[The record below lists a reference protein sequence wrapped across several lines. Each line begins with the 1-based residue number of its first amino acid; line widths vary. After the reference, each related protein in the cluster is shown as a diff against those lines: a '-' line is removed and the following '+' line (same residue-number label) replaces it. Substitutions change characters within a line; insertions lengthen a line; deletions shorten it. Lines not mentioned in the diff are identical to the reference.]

1 VTHARRAARGEA
13 TQGRAN
19 RGRAN
24 RGRQLHGLARRVL
37 DVAAV
42 LGLACVLAVAAAL
55 LTGWRPVVLVSGSMA
70 PAMPAGTL
78 VVTRP
83 VHPDDLRAGDVV
95 TVPLPGTDSL
105 VTHRVVDVDRATA
118 PPTAT
123 LRGDANDA
131 DDPHAYPLTDPV
143 RRAVLHVPHVGRAVQ
158 GAPAVVLGAGAA
170 ALVVL
175 ALLPTRRAPAD
186 PGPAHR
192 TGAADR
198 GG

>member
-1 VTHARRAARGEA
+1 MTRGNRAAGGEATRGEA
-13 TQGRAN
+13 TRSRAT
-19 RGRAN
+19 

-37 DVAAV
+37 DLAAV

-83 VHPDDLRAGDVV
+83 VPPDDLRAGDVV
-95 TVPLPGTDSL
+95 TVPLPGTGSL
-105 VTHRVVDVDRATA
+105 VTHRVVAVDRATA

-131 DDPHAYPLTDPV
+131 DDPHAYPLSRPV

-186 PGPAHR
+186 S
-192 TGAADR
+192 
-198 GG
+198 

>member
-1 VTHARRAARGEA
+1 VTGACRAPRARHARTDRVR
-13 TQGRAN
+13 R
-19 RGRAN
+19 
-24 RGRQLHGLARRVL
+24 LHGLARRVL

-42 LGLACVLAVAAAL
+42 LGLVSALAVAGAL
-55 LTGWRPVVLVSGSMA
+55 LTGWRPVVLLSGSMA

-95 TVPLPGTDSL
+95 TVPLAGTESL
-105 VTHRVVDVDRATA
+105 VTHRVVDVDRASA
-118 PPTAT
+118 PSTAT

-131 DDPHAYPLTDPV
+131 DDPQAYPLIDPV

-158 GAPAVVLGAGAA
+158 GAPAVVLGGGAA

-175 ALLPTRRAPAD
+175 ALLPTRRA
-186 PGPAHR
+186 
-192 TGAADR
+192 ADR
-198 GG
+198 RGD

>member
-1 VTHARRAARGEA
+1 VRH
-13 TQGRAN
+13 
-19 RGRAN
+19 
-24 RGRQLHGLARRVL
+24 LHGLARRVL

-42 LGLACVLAVAAAL
+42 LGLACALAVAGAL
-55 LTGWRPVVLVSGSMA
+55 LTGWRPVVLLSGSMA

-95 TVPLPGTDSL
+95 TVPLPGTASL
-105 VTHRVVDVDRATA
+105 VTHRVVDVDRATT

-131 DDPHAYPLTDPV
+131 DDPHAYALTAPV
-143 RRAVLHVPHVGRAVQ
+143 RRAVLHVPRVGRAVQ
-158 GAPAVVLGAGAA
+158 GAPAVVLGGGAA

-175 ALLPTRRAPAD
+175 ALLPTRRAA
-186 PGPAHR
+186 GERA
-192 TGAADR
+192 G
-198 GG
+198 

>member
-1 VTHARRAARGEA
+1 MNRGRPSARGQA
-13 TQGRAN
+13 TQGRAT
-19 RGRAN
+19 RGR
-24 RGRQLHGLARRVL
+24 RLHGLARRVL
-37 DVAAV
+37 DVAAA
-42 LGLACVLAVAAAL
+42 LGLACALAVTAGL
-55 LTGWRPVVLVSGSMA
+55 LTGWRPVVLLSGSMA
-70 PAMPAGTL
+70 PVMPAGTL

-83 VHPDDLRAGDVV
+83 VHPADLSAGDVV
-95 TVPLPGTDSL
+95 TVPLPGTDTL

-118 PPTAT
+118 PPTAR

-158 GAPAVVLGAGAA
+158 GTPAVVLGAGAA

-186 PGPAHR
+186 PGQAHPGGTAR
-192 TGAADR
+192 R